1 MTTTT
6 MTVSCHYR
14 TNQNWIDW
22 MRSVLCLKWINVD
35 DDDDGGDG
43 GNVDC
48 DAVGAD
54 MYAEYVYS
62 AMVVVKRD
70 YYDVVV
76 GVAGDADCGACF
88 EL

>member
-1 MTTTT
+1 
-6 MTVSCHYR
+6 
-14 TNQNWIDW
+14 

-35 DDDDGGDG
+35 DDDGGDD
-43 GNVDC
+43 GNVDY
-48 DAVGAD
+48 DAAGAD

-62 AMVVVKRD
+62 AMVVVKRY

>member
-1 MTTTT
+1 M
-6 MTVSCHYR
+6 
-14 TNQNWIDW
+14 
-22 MRSVLCLKWINVD
+22 
-35 DDDDGGDG
+35 DDDDGGDD
-43 GNVDC
+43 GNVDY
-48 DAVGAD
+48 DAAGAD

-62 AMVVVKRD
+62 AMVVVKRY